1 MAVQV
6 HKVYLLGDFQLE
18 PNNHLLKRQGLPVSL
33 NKKRFQVLVYLI
45 EQRDRLVP
53 RQELLDKFWEGSEVY
68 EENLTKCISEIRK
81 ALDDQKKPHRFV
93 ETVPAVGYRY
103 IGPFIKDAPELKPS
117 VFAAEKMRG
126 LKIVVEEDDG
136 LNAEFVDERALP
148 AQRRA
153 PEVRELR
160 QARWRR
166 SFWLLPAIL
175 GGAIIIVAASAF
187 VIHRFRNR
195 AATPSASAPI
205 HSIAVLPFKNLSGN
219 QAEDYFGDG
228 MTESLITSL
237 SKIEGL
243 KVISSSSVFHFKD
256 QQIDL
261 REVGGQLNVGA
272 VLEGTVRKDQDSIR
286 VAVRLVSAD
295 DGQVLWVSD
304 TNDKALRD
312 VFGLQDEIAR
322 NVVARLSIK
331 LNQEGAQR
339 LARRYTDNVEAY
351 QLYLR
356 GRYHWDKFTVPDI
369 KRSIDY
375 FQQAINLDPK
385 YPLPYAG
392 LADAYC
398 MLNGLGAASPDE
410 VIPKAKD
417 AVARA
422 LELDDAL
429 PEAHTSAG
437 VVRDFYDWDFA
448 GAQREFKQA
457 IEINPNSSTA
467 HELYGKV
474 LPDMRGGFDEAFVE
488 VKHALDLD
496 PFSVSISET
505 LGELL
510 FYSRQYDLAIAQWQ
524 KTLELEPN
532 YGLAKNWIARAYEA
546 QGRYDQSIDTM
557 INSYAA
563 RGMPETKVAELKGIY
578 LKSGWKGF
586 WRSQNAFFEHN
597 SRPGYQE
604 PYRMAWNYIRAGD
617 KQQALEWLNRAYQIR
632 SAWIPSIRYDPLL
645 DSLRSDPRFTELV
658 RRVGFAPQS

>member
-1 MAVQV
+1 MAVQI

-18 PNNHLLKRQGLPVSL
+18 PGNHLLKRQGAPVSL

-45 EQRDRLVP
+45 EQREQLVP
-53 RQELLDKFWEGSEVY
+53 RQELLDKFWDGSEVY

-81 ALDDQKKPHRFV
+81 ALDDQKKPHKFI

-103 IGPFIKDAPELKPS
+103 IGPFIEKVPELKPS

-126 LKIVVEEDDG
+126 VKIVVEEDDG
-136 LNAEFVDERALP
+136 LNGELVSEKALP
-148 AQRRA
+148 VKRHA

-160 QARWRR
+160 QESSPR
-166 SFWLLPAIL
+166 SSWLLPAIL
-175 GGAIIIVAASAF
+175 GGAIIVIAASAF
-187 VIHRFRNR
+187 VIYRSRTR
-195 AATPSASAPI
+195 GATASAPI
-205 HSIAVLPFKNLSGN
+205 RSIAVLPFKNLSGN

-243 KVISSSSVFHFKD
+243 KVISSSSVFHFKG
-256 QQIDL
+256 QQIDP
-261 REVGGQLNVGA
+261 REVGRQLDVGA

-312 VFGLQDEIAR
+312 IFGLQDEIAR

-331 LNQEGAQR
+331 LNQESAQR
-339 LARRYTDNVEAY
+339 LTRRYTDNVEAY

-410 VIPKAKD
+410 VIPKAKE
-417 AVARA
+417 AMAHA

-437 VVRDFYDWDFA
+437 VVKDFYDWDFA
-448 GAQREFKQA
+448 GAEREFKRA
-457 IEINPNSSTA
+457 IELNPSSSTA

-524 KTLELEPN
+524 KTLVR
-532 YGLAKNWIARAYEA
+532 LA
-546 QGRYDQSIDTM
+546 
-557 INSYAA
+557 
-563 RGMPETKVAELKGIY
+563 
-578 LKSGWKGF
+578 
-586 WRSQNAFFEHN
+586 
-597 SRPGYQE
+597 
-604 PYRMAWNYIRAGD
+604 
-617 KQQALEWLNRAYQIR
+617 
-632 SAWIPSIRYDPLL
+632 
-645 DSLRSDPRFTELV
+645 
-658 RRVGFAPQS
+658 

>member
-1 MAVQV
+1 M
-6 HKVYLLGDFQLE
+6 
-18 PNNHLLKRQGLPVSL
+18 N
-33 NKKRFQVLVYLI
+33 
-45 EQRDRLVP
+45 
-53 RQELLDKFWEGSEVY
+53 
-68 EENLTKCISEIRK
+68 
-81 ALDDQKKPHRFV
+81 
-93 ETVPAVGYRY
+93 
-103 IGPFIKDAPELKPS
+103 
-117 VFAAEKMRG
+117 RG
-126 LKIVVEEDDG
+126 
-136 LNAEFVDERALP
+136 
-148 AQRRA
+148 
-153 PEVRELR
+153 
-160 QARWRR
+160 
-166 SFWLLPAIL
+166 
-175 GGAIIIVAASAF
+175 VA
-187 VIHRFRNR
+187 
-195 AATPSASAPI
+195 
-205 HSIAVLPFKNLSGN
+205 
-219 QAEDYFGDG
+219 DG

-243 KVISSSSVFHFKD
+243 KVISSSSVFHFKG
-256 QQIDL
+256 QQIDP
-261 REVGGQLNVGA
+261 REVGRQLNVGA

-312 VFGLQDEIAR
+312 IFGLQDEIAR

-331 LNQEGAQR
+331 LNQESAQR
-339 LARRYTDNVEAY
+339 LTRRYTDNVEAY

-410 VIPKAKD
+410 VIPKAKE
-417 AVARA
+417 AVAHA

-437 VVRDFYDWDFA
+437 VVKDFYDWDFA
-448 GAQREFKQA
+448 GAEREFKRA

-524 KTLELEPN
+524 KTLVR
-532 YGLAKNWIARAYEA
+532 LA
-546 QGRYDQSIDTM
+546 
-557 INSYAA
+557 
-563 RGMPETKVAELKGIY
+563 
-578 LKSGWKGF
+578 
-586 WRSQNAFFEHN
+586 
-597 SRPGYQE
+597 
-604 PYRMAWNYIRAGD
+604 
-617 KQQALEWLNRAYQIR
+617 
-632 SAWIPSIRYDPLL
+632 
-645 DSLRSDPRFTELV
+645 
-658 RRVGFAPQS
+658 

>member
-1 MAVQV
+1 MAVQI

-18 PNNHLLKRQGLPVSL
+18 PGNHLLKRQGAPVSL

-45 EQRDRLVP
+45 EQRARLVP
-53 RQELLDKFWEGSEVY
+53 RQELLDKFWDGSEVY

-81 ALDDQKKPHRFV
+81 ALDDQKKPHRFI

-103 IGPFIKDAPELKPS
+103 IGPFAEKVPELKPS

-126 LKIVVEEDDG
+126 VKIVVEEDDG
-136 LNAEFVDERALP
+136 LNGELVSEKVLP
-148 AQRRA
+148 VKRHA
-153 PEVRELR
+153 PEVREF
-160 QARWRR
+160 QQESSPR
-166 SFWLLPAIL
+166 SSWLLPAIL
-175 GGAIIIVAASAF
+175 GGAIIVIAASAF
-187 VIHRFRNR
+187 VIYRSRTR
-195 AATPSASAPI
+195 AATASAPI
-205 HSIAVLPFKNLSGN
+205 RSIAVLPFKNLSGN

-256 QQIDL
+256 QQIDP
-261 REVGGQLNVGA
+261 REVGKQLNVGA

-295 DGQVLWVSD
+295 NGQVLWVSD
-304 TNDKALRD
+304 TNDKTLHD
-312 VFGLQDEIAR
+312 IFGLQDEIAR

-339 LARRYTDNVEAY
+339 LARRYTENVEAY

-410 VIPKAKD
+410 VIPKAKE
-417 AVARA
+417 AVAHA

-437 VVRDFYDWDFA
+437 VVKDFYDWDFA
-448 GAQREFKQA
+448 GAEREFKRA
-457 IEINPNSSTA
+457 IELNPSSSTA

-510 FYSRQYDLAIAQWQ
+510 FY
-524 KTLELEPN
+524 
-532 YGLAKNWIARAYEA
+532 
-546 QGRYDQSIDTM
+546 
-557 INSYAA
+557 
-563 RGMPETKVAELKGIY
+563 
-578 LKSGWKGF
+578 
-586 WRSQNAFFEHN
+586 
-597 SRPGYQE
+597 
-604 PYRMAWNYIRAGD
+604 
-617 KQQALEWLNRAYQIR
+617 
-632 SAWIPSIRYDPLL
+632 
-645 DSLRSDPRFTELV
+645 
-658 RRVGFAPQS
+658 